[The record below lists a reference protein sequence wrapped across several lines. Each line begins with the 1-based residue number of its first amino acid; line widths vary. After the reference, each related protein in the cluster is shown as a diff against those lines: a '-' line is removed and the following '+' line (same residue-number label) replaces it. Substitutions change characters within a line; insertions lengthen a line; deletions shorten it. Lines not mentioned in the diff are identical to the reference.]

1 MLHFNLQDHT
11 AGTGFANNCTL
22 RPVNISLNVKQENGT
37 TLPIIKPTF
46 YFSTWS
52 LARSLVYMQYKQ
64 VENTFSARSGFNAKW
79 GWYQAIFSLAKGD
92 LRRFENI
99 TQLKAHECLMMLEY
113 MKEKNE
119 IEANE
124 IKKKYKR

>member
-1 MLHFNLQDHT
+1 MQSFHQYFFLSFRERLV
-11 AGTGFANNCTL
+11 NNYE
-22 RPVNISLNVKQENGT
+22 SLFGEGSK
-37 TLPIIKPTF
+37 
-46 YFSTWS
+46 
-52 LARSLVYMQYKQ
+52 
-64 VENTFSARSGFNAKW
+64 ENTFSARSGFNTKW